1 MLATRACT
9 EVQTADIP
17 LRHCVG
23 VPGRGAASAP
33 AAAPGRDGELLAL
46 GQAPLGRDPEHAA
59 VGGAAATETRQGRI
73 RVAEPAAD
81 RGVAGVELRPY
92 RQARQPGPGPRA
104 RRARGPGPGCRAW
117 RYGRSST
124 PATPRSAAGSATRM
138 RPWRVSVAAAPPT
151 AACSGSR
158 PRGA

>member
-104 RRARGPGPGCRAW
+104 RRALALAVHAEDPLAR
-117 RYGRSST
+117 
-124 PATPRSAAGSATRM
+124 
-138 RPWRVSVAAAPPT
+138 PT
-151 AACSGSR
+151 ARVACDR
-158 PRGA
+158 ALQRCERIL